1 MEQKMTVGLID
12 DHRALTDALTLLLE
26 SDGTMKVTQVAYNY
40 NDGMDLINA
49 KCCDVVVI
57 DMNLGK
63 EDSCDLIKV
72 AKQNGITSIVL
83 SAYTDLALIKR
94 AIRSGARGYIAKS
107 SAAKFIKEGIESV
120 AQGQIYYDDTIQAQI
135 NSFISQEPVL
145 QIVKERAIPSRL
157 TPREKEVLKL
167 VQIGMTS
174 KEIGEELCLSKLTI
188 DGYRKRLISKW
199 VVLSR

>member
-1 MEQKMTVGLID
+1 MEQKITIGLID

-26 SDGTMKVTQVAYNY
+26 SDGTMRVTQVAHNY
-40 NDGMDLINA
+40 NDGMDLLNA
-49 KCCDVVVI
+49 NCCDVVVI

-72 AKQNGITSIVL
+72 AKKNEITSIVL

-174 KEIGEELCLSKLTI
+174 KEIGEELCLSKFTI
-188 DGYRKRLISKW
+188 DGYRKRIG
-199 VVLSR
+199 